1 MQPFKLMLVSLVY
14 KRNSL
19 VENIHRY
26 PVLRIFYER
35 SLSINIQGY
44 TNPFKMK
51 KSNFR
56 TFLLICTISASVA
69 SYAFINTRQI
79 DNIQLNTNVSIELP
93 KDENRE
99 DVILPEVQLIKKI
112 LQKSREILP
121 ATHF

>member
-1 MQPFKLMLVSLVY
+1 
-14 KRNSL
+14 
-19 VENIHRY
+19 
-26 PVLRIFYER
+26 
-35 SLSINIQGY
+35 
-44 TNPFKMK
+44 MK